1 MPDRRVVVVG
11 TTSDYIDIIRR
22 RFPGR
27 AVFLTDA
34 REREAA
40 TEATPD
46 AATEALCDLTQPE
59 RALSL
64 LVEHLRRHRLQP
76 SGVACYDCE
85 SMALA
90 ALVARSLSLP
100 YPSAEAMAACR
111 SKLISK
117 QLWRRAGLPCPEAA
131 PVSRL
136 SDALG
141 FMDRVGGPVVLKPLT
156 GSGSEYTFGCADHDE
171 CTEAFRTIESRV
183 PHHPNVRMYAPSGP
197 GGQSAGTRHLFAIEE
212 LVQGTEYSCDF
223 VIDGDRVELIRLA
236 GKIPARGRSFGT
248 TLAYVVPVELP
259 PEFDMARFRAQV
271 REAALAVGLD
281 RALGML
287 DFIVRGPT
295 AVMLEIAPRP
305 GGDCLPPLL
314 LRSAGLDVLG
324 AALDF
329 AEGRPVPVLEPAK
342 WRRLVGLRLF
352 ADRAGVLGAIDAAA
366 IREDR
371 RVLECSLKHAP
382 GHRVVL
388 PPDDYDSR
396 ILGHVVFEPAASPSI
411 ERQCSDMAGKLQI
424 EIQSS

>member
-11 TTSDYIDIIRR
+11 TTSDYVDIIWR

-34 REREAA
+34 HEREAA

-46 AATEALCDLTQPE
+46 AATEALCDLTQPD

-64 LVEHLRRHRLQP
+64 LVDHLRRHRIQP

-90 ALVARSLSLP
+90 VHVARSLSLP
-100 YPSAEAMAACR
+100 YPSAEAVAACR

-131 PVSRL
+131 SVSRL
-136 SDALG
+136 ADALG
-141 FMDRVGGPVVLKPLT
+141 FMDRIGGPVVLKPLT

-171 CTEAFRTIESRV
+171 CAEAFRTIEACV

-197 GGQSAGTRHLFAIEE
+197 DGQSPGTSHLCAIEA
-212 LVQGTEYSCDF
+212 LIQGAEYSCDF
-223 VIDGDRVELIRLA
+223 VIDGDRVEVIRFA
-236 GKIPARGRSFGT
+236 GKVPAPGRSFGT
-248 TLAYVVPVELP
+248 TLAYVVPAELP
-259 PEFDMARFRAQV
+259 PEFDVVRFRAQV
-271 REAALAVGLD
+271 REAASAVGLD

-287 DFIVRGPT
+287 DFIVRGST

-329 AEGRPVPVLEPAK
+329 AEGRPVPVPEPAK

-352 ADRAGVLGAIDAAA
+352 ADQAGVLAAIDAAA

-371 RVLECSLKHAP
+371 RVVECFLKSGP

-396 ILGHVVFEPAASPSI
+396 LLGHVVFEPTPSPPI
-411 ERQCSDMAGKLQI
+411 ECQCSDIAGKLQI
-424 EIQSS
+424 EMQPS